1 MAQFVLQEE
10 LRRPRRPQSG
20 ASLTIRFPGRSLLA
34 DGISLAWFLQVRSHN
49 CTELC
54 NRAKITMQLGLQEVL
69 RCGQAKSPSSS
80 QLNARLFPC
89 CAAARARRAAC
100 GLRGE
105 HVRALR
111 RGVPDDVGPGLPH
124 EDAPLQ
130 EGGEGRSGA
139 GGAGR
144 WDRRGGEVS
153 DILAHVEVYT
163 EWKLGHFI
171 IRIY

>member
-1 MAQFVLQEE
+1 
-10 LRRPRRPQSG
+10 
-20 ASLTIRFPGRSLLA
+20 
-34 DGISLAWFLQVRSHN
+34 
-49 CTELC
+49 
-54 NRAKITMQLGLQEVL
+54 MQLGFQEVL

-153 DILAHVEVYT
+153 DILAHVVEST
-163 EWKLGHFI
+163 EWKMGHFI
-171 IRIY
+171 ICIWVHIIVSKRNVSKQLLSNQNHAEPVGDMLLKSRR